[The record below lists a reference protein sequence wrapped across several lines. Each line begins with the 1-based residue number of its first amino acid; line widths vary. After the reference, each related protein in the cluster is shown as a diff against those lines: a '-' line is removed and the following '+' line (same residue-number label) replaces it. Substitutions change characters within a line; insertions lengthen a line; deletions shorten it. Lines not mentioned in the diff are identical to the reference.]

1 MTLRRGALVGCG
13 FFARNHLNA
22 WAELADR
29 AKIVAVCDVDN
40 EKAAAAAA
48 DFGILAFY
56 TDFEQMLASEKPD
69 FVDIVTTA
77 PSHRMLVEACARHG
91 VAAIVQKPLAP
102 DWEDCLALVSAM
114 DRAGRPLMVHEN
126 FRFQAPLLRAAEI
139 ARSGV
144 LGEPTWGR
152 FAFRTGY
159 DIYKGQPYLAEV
171 DRFVLLDIGVHVLD
185 VARVFM
191 GEATSVYC
199 LGQAIKKGIQG
210 EDQATVMMRH
220 ANGAV
225 SVSECSY
232 ASRQEPDLFPQTLI
246 HFEGTKGSIRVEA
259 DCRLVVTS
267 PEGNFTEIAA
277 PKPLSW
283 GGEPWLLIQDSV
295 VSTQR
300 HWLDSLDAGSSPA
313 TSGHDNLNTFAL
325 VEAAYKS
332 IETGGPV
339 QPETFEAVPA

>member
-1 MTLRRGALVGCG
+1 MTIRRGAVVGCG

-22 WAELADR
+22 WRELSDR
-29 AKIVAVCDVDN
+29 ARIVAVCDMDG

-48 DFGILAFY
+48 EFDISASY
-56 TDFEQMLASEKPD
+56 DDFETMLDAEKPD
-69 FVDIVTTA
+69 FVDIITTA
-77 PSHRMLVEACARHG
+77 PSHRKLVEACAARG
-91 VAAIVQKPLAP
+91 IAAVVQKPLAP
-102 DWEDCLALVSAM
+102 DWEDCCALVAAM
-114 DRAGRPLMVHEN
+114 DKAGRPLMVHEN

-152 FAFRTGY
+152 FAFRTGF

-171 DRFVLLDIGVHVLD
+171 DRFVLLDIGVHVFD

-191 GEATSVYC
+191 GEAESVYC
-199 LGQAIKKGIQG
+199 LGQSIKPGING
-210 EDQATVMMRH
+210 EDQATVLMRH
-220 ANGAV
+220 ASGAV

-232 ASRQEPDLFPQTLI
+232 ASRQEPDLFPQTLVQ
-246 HFEGTKGSIRVEA
+246 FEATKGSIRLEA
-259 DCRLVVTS
+259 DGRLVVTS
-267 PEGNFTEIAA
+267 PEGNFVEVVAA
-277 PKPLSW
+277 EPMSW
-283 GGEPWLLIQDSV
+283 SDERWLLIQDSV

-300 HWLDSLDAGSSPA
+300 HWLDSLDAGTEPA

-339 QPETFEAVPA
+339 VPESFARA